1 MDELTLSVNRG
12 LLRRR
17 TLQTNRRMDMEEHP
31 EYMDSLVEEYP
42 EYMASLIEELENLED
57 SDY

>member
-1 MDELTLSVNRG
+1 MDVLTVFVYRG

-17 TLQTNRRMDMEEHP
+17 TLQTNRRMD
-31 EYMDSLVEEYP
+31 VEEYP
-42 EYMASLIEELENLED
+42 EYMDSLMEESPEYLASLIQELENLED

>member
-1 MDELTLSVNRG
+1 MLILAVFRG

-17 TLQTNRRMDMEEHP
+17 TLQSNRRMDMEEHP
-31 EYMDSLVEEYP
+31 DYMDSLMEEYP
-42 EYMASLIEELENLED
+42 EYMESLIEKLENLED